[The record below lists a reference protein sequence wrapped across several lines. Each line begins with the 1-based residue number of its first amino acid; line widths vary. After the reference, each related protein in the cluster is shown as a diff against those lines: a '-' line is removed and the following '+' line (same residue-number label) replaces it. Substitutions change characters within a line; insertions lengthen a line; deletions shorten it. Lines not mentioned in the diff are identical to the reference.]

1 MYLECECAIF
11 IENKQISE
19 ISTDADI
26 LKFHA
31 VLHYNWHVC
40 MCVQSFCSVLGTKAK
55 LLRLEVKAQSLS
67 IDYQNRSDVN

>member
-11 IENKQISE
+11 IENKQNIDRCNVNLIVSR
-19 ISTDADI
+19 
-26 LKFHA
+26 H
-31 VLHYNWHVC
+31 WHVC